1 MHSRKKGGIHSG
13 EKTFYL
19 KNRSIC
25 CKVYILV
32 KKPKPSNL
40 HYCHHSY
47 TVPIKPTVSICETI
61 HQSPLAMERSC
72 CPRHRL
78 ISLRAHRQLQARLK
92 KEAKKVKQRL
102 TEHLH
107 FGFIMDKFH
116 LFLFHQRFLSHIH
129 LWFSLKHHML
139 SFKNKLSQ
147 RELNPYM

>member
-19 KNRSIC
+19 KNRSIW

-40 HYCHHSY
+40 QYCHHSY

-78 ISLRAHRQLQARLK
+78 ISLRARRQLQARLK
-92 KEAKKVKQRL
+92 KEAKSKTKADR
-102 TEHLH
+102 TPS
-107 FGFIMDKFH
+107 FWFH
-116 LFLFHQRFLSHIH
+116 YGQIPPLLISSDVSLSYS
-129 LWFSLKHHML
+129 SLV
-139 SFKNKLSQ
+139 FT
-147 RELNPYM
+147 